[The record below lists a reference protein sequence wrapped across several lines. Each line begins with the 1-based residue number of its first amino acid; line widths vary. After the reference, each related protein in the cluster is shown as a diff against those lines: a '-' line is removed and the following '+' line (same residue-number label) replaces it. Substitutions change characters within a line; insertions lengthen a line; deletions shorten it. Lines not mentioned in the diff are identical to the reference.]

1 MVVSYKLLYL
11 YVISCFSLDYIRN
24 NFPISALYFS
34 FKVLENEKKKQT
46 MATYPAPYPGPSMGT
61 EQALQP
67 TQAQKA
73 FNE

>member
-1 MVVSYKLLYL
+1 
-11 YVISCFSLDYIRN
+11 
-24 NFPISALYFS
+24 
-34 FKVLENEKKKQT
+34 
-46 MATYPAPYPGPSMGT
+46 MATYPAPYPGPSMGA